1 MHEQVDGR
9 QSSLNTKPVYSYRN
23 EVAAAEEAREVE
35 KPAVVL
41 ETTVVEEGLKSEE
54 VIVNQAPPTEQ
65 AEMETQELVVVFD
78 DNDDV
83 IDVLTHVT

>member
-1 MHEQVDGR
+1 
-9 QSSLNTKPVYSYRN
+9 
-23 EVAAAEEAREVE
+23 
-35 KPAVVL
+35 
-41 ETTVVEEGLKSEE
+41 VEEGLKSEE